1 MTSYSLD
8 GLQHVLNLLNVHLGE
23 VDRRE
28 DLADL
33 INVVLHHL
41 ELLIKSLDG
50 TRYRDV
56 LCRVHKILCLVCK
69 PFQIKMPWLLFHT
82 ITWIQ

>member
-1 MTSYSLD
+1 MTSHSLD

-23 VDRRE
+23 VDRGE

-50 TRYRDV
+50 TRHRDV
-56 LCRVHKILCLVCK
+56 LC
-69 PFQIKMPWLLFHT
+69 
-82 ITWIQ
+82 